1 MAPKSHRARKQY
13 IEDCLHKYEGPLL
26 RYTSK
31 WLPENQA
38 REVVQEVF
46 LKLWE
51 EISKENSHEVPPW
64 LYVVCRHR
72 AIDILRREGRMSSLS
87 QDQEADLESADF
99 GVDEKL
105 AKEQSHNQLFSIVK
119 ELAKTEQE
127 VVLLKFQEDLS
138 YQEISQ
144 ITGHTVSHVGVLIHR
159 AMKKLRKE
167 LGGRHESA

>member
-51 EISKENSHEVPPW
+51 EISKENSHEVPHGFMWFAVIAP
-64 LYVVCRHR
+64 
-72 AIDILRREGRMSSLS
+72 
-87 QDQEADLESADF
+87 
-99 GVDEKL
+99 
-105 AKEQSHNQLFSIVK
+105 
-119 ELAKTEQE
+119 
-127 VVLLKFQEDLS
+127 
-138 YQEISQ
+138 
-144 ITGHTVSHVGVLIHR
+144 LIF
-159 AMKKLRKE
+159 
-167 LGGRHESA
+167 